1 MHFTNYENTAVAV
14 AETPG
19 EIEMLYDLYQEALKL
34 TDKWTISAFGYEDKI
49 YSCYHDALEAARQN
63 CRNIAEDGYSVTVFL
78 NDEPYTTIKCQ
89 LVIY

>member
-1 MHFTNYENTAVAV
+1 MRFTNYENTAVAV

-19 EIEMLYDLYQEALKL
+19 EIEMLCDFYQEILKP

-49 YSCYHDALEAARQN
+49 YSCYHDVLKAARQN
-63 CRNIAEDGYSVTVFL
+63 CENIAEDGYSVTIFL

>member
-1 MHFTNYENTAVAV
+1 MRFTNYENTAVAV

-19 EIEMLYDLYQEALKL
+19 EIEMLRDFYQEILKP
-34 TDKWTISAFGYEDKI
+34 TDKWTINALGYEDKI
-49 YSCYHDALEAARQN
+49 YSCYHDVLEAAHQN
-63 CRNIAEDGYSVTVFL
+63 CEDIAEDGYSVTIFL